1 MEITGESHK
10 FIFSLVGD
18 KLVSMGEI
26 GFNMFQVRWGI
37 FNFYSLNFCVLIT
50 ASYLQRKWA
59 MISVETK
66 IHVSPFSFDL
76 RTHSINVITLEA
88 EFLNKKTYV

>member
-26 GFNMFQVRWGI
+26 GFNMFQ
-37 FNFYSLNFCVLIT
+37 
-50 ASYLQRKWA
+50 RKWA

-66 IHVSPFSFDL
+66 IHVAPFQFDL
-76 RTHSINVITLEA
+76 RTQSINVITLEA
-88 EFLNKKTYV
+88 EFLNKKRFVVPSLDQESLWR